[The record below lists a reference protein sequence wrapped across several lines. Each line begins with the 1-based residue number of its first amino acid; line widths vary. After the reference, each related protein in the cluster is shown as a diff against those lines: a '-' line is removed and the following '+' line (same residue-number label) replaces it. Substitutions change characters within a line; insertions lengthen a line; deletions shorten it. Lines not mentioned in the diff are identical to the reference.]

1 VTIDPYNVIN
11 LLALGRDLKATGD
24 LAGAAAMV
32 QKIADIAPD
41 SEELKSAK
49 SELLG

>member
-1 VTIDPYNVIN
+1 
-11 LLALGRDLKATGD
+11 LKATGNVS
-24 LAGAAAMV
+24 AAREIV
-32 QKIADIAPD
+32 DKIEAIAPD

>member
-1 VTIDPYNVIN
+1 VIN

-24 LAGAAAMV
+24 ISGAREIV
-32 QKIADIAPD
+32 DKIAAIAPE